1 MYRFQ
6 KGDFIHDSKFDVRV
20 SGTSGMVMERRE
32 INNWPGYLV
41 HCGGEKWTWI
51 PEEDAVLIAPYY
63 WDNWDQY
70 GAPEPLV
77 YVLSQAGAGL

>member
-6 KGDFIHDSKFDVRV
+6 KGDFIRDSKFDVRV
-20 SGTSGMVMERRE
+20 SGTSGMVTERRD

-51 PEEDAVLIAPYY
+51 PEEDAILIAPYY
-63 WDNWDQY
+63 WDLLDKNDV
-70 GAPEPLV
+70 PELFV
-77 YVLSQAGAGL
+77 NIES